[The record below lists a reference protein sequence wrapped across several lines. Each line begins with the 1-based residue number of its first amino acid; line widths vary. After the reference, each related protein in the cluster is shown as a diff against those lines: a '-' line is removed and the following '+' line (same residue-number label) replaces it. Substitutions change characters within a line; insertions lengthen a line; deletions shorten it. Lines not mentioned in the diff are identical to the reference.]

1 MAACA
6 DLPITLLL
14 CLTSEGESAT
24 SGDSDVVF
32 KTTTHLLMGPYSAVL
47 PEINAV
53 LVEHPQALRL
63 LPQVQLL
70 KSGQVLQQVGVD

>member
-53 LVEHPQALRL
+53 LVEHPQ
-63 LPQVQLL
+63 VQLL